1 MSKKLKNGGF
11 TLVEALVAITILTVS
26 IVGPITIASK
36 GMAASV
42 FARDQITAFYLAQE
56 AVEYIRNK
64 RDENNIQGN
73 NWLFGLSECIGGN
86 VCMIDIQNNNIELCQ
101 GGACPVL
108 KYNDTTGFYNYE
120 TGNNSNFIREI
131 KIDTVDDKEVSI
143 TTTLSWKTGVISKTF
158 TVKEHILDW

>member
-1 MSKKLKNGGF
+1 
-11 TLVEALVAITILTVS
+11 
-26 IVGPITIASK
+26 
-36 GMAASV
+36 
-42 FARDQITAFYLAQE
+42 
-56 AVEYIRNK
+56 
-64 RDENNIQGN
+64 
-73 NWLFGLSECIGGN
+73 
-86 VCMIDIQNNNIELCQ
+86 MIDIQNNNIELCQ